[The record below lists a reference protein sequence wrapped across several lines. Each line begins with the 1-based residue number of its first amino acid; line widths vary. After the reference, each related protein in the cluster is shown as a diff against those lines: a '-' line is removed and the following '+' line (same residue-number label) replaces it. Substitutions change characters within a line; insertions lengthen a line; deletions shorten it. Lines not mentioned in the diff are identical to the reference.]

1 MNYSYPQYQRISGP
15 ASPRGLRRP
24 ALPTYTVFGQ
34 RITPWMAFA
43 AVMGLF
49 ALALVPFLVL
59 GGTYTFYMLT
69 GRILPGVMAGQ
80 IQAGDLTRAE
90 LIQKLDAEWAT
101 SQTLMLTDGQR
112 AVNASPL
119 DLGLRIDAQATAERA
134 FAVGRGDTAFGDL
147 LWLFRFGGLKVEPA
161 VIFDPQAARAGLE
174 RLSAQVNVPAQNATL
189 RLDNGEWVAVPGQNG
204 LAVDID
210 ITLQRLSAQPN
221 EVLAAGVLPM
231 VTVQVVPRVSD
242 QTPALNQLR
251 GMLDHPLLVVAY
263 DPISDE
269 TIDIPVPR
277 DVFAGWVT
285 AEPQGDNV
293 LIGLDGAQVAV
304 YLQHWQPN
312 LGGGRSFDEFSLPSY
327 LVSRWQNR
335 QPIVLTV
342 RREPTQYTVEAGDTL
357 TRIAFKVGMPYW
369 KIQQA
374 NPGID
379 PDQLMAGE
387 VLTIPS
393 KNEMLPLPVVPNKRI
408 VISISQQHLWTYEN
422 GSQRSEHV
430 ISTGI
435 DRSPTIPGIYQ
446 VQTHELEAYA
456 SVWDLYMP
464 HFMGIYQG
472 WPGFWNGLHGLPT
485 LSSGNRLWAGNLG
498 RPVSYGCIILD
509 LQAAEDLYN
518 WAQEG
523 VVVEIQ
529 P

>member
-1 MNYSYPQYQRISGP
+1 
-15 ASPRGLRRP
+15 
-24 ALPTYTVFGQ
+24 
-34 RITPWMAFA
+34 MAFA

-49 ALALVPFLVL
+49 ALALVPLLVL

-134 FAVGRGDTAFGDL
+134 YAVGRGDTAFGDL
-147 LWLFRFGGLKVEPA
+147 LWLFRFGGLKVEPL
-161 VIFDPQAARAGLE
+161 VSFDPQAARAGLE
-174 RLSAQVNVPAQNATL
+174 RLSAQVNVPAQNSTL

-210 ITLQRLSAQPN
+210 TTLQRLSAQPK

-231 VTVQVVPRVSD
+231 VTVQVAPRVGD
-242 QTPALNQLR
+242 MTPALNQLR
-251 GMLDHPLLVVAY
+251 GMLDHPLPVQAY
-263 DPISDE
+263 DPINDE
-269 TIDIPVPR
+269 TMDIPVPR
-277 DVFAGWVT
+277 EVFAGWVT

-293 LIGLDGAQVAV
+293 LIGLDGAQVAA
-304 YLQHWQPN
+304 YLQNWQPN
-312 LGGGRSFDEFSLPSY
+312 LGNGRSFDEVTLPGD
-327 LVSRWQNR
+327 LVSRWQNG
-335 QPIVLTV
+335 QPIALTV
-342 RREPTQYTVEAGDTL
+342 HHDPTQYTVEAGDTL

-374 NPGID
+374 NPGIN

-393 KNEMLPLPVVPNKRI
+393 KNDMLPLPVVPNKRI
-408 VISISQQHLWTYEN
+408 VISISQQRLWTYEN

-435 DRSPTIPGIYQ
+435 DRSPTIPGVYQ
-446 VQTHELEAYA
+446 VRTHELEAYA

-464 HFMGIYQG
+464 HFMGIYEG
-472 WPGFWNGLHGLPT
+472 WPGFMNGLHGLPT
-485 LSSGNRLWAGNLG
+485 LSNGNRLWAGNLG

-518 WAQEG
+518 WAEEG
-523 VVVEIQ
+523 VVVAIQ